1 MAKVLRFC
9 LFLGGMLMGTQLQA
23 AKTLAEA
30 AARLADKLPAG
41 CIVTGEQTPV
51 GTRFALAGQSPDLK
65 QAPEGLV
72 FEIASLTKLF
82 TGLLLA
88 QATIEKKVTLE
99 TTVGELLGK
108 DFTFADPRVGRITLQ
123 QLATH
128 TSGLPRMPAHFD
140 GGFQGYATWDDAKLY
155 AWLAKVELPKD
166 GPYTCSYSNVGV
178 GLLGQLLARL
188 YHQSWSDC
196 VVEKICRPLGLN
208 HTLPSHLPAA
218 GVLAPPYAG
227 AQPSIVTTF
236 KSFAP
241 AGSLRSTAAD
251 LLIFGQALLHPEQ
264 TPLTAAI
271 KLATQPHAETNT
283 TGGKIGLGPFIQ
295 GPPGGIQY
303 FHNGATA
310 GYRSAL
316 QITPATE
323 TVRVVLINNT
333 TFEGGTVLQA
343 MR

>member
-1 MAKVLRFC
+1 MGPFVRLGWVLIG
-9 LFLGGMLMGTQLQA
+9 LLVSTPAHA

-30 AARLADKLPAG
+30 AASLAEKMPAG
-41 CIVTGEQTPV
+41 CIVTAEQTKT

-65 QAPEGLV
+65 QAPEDLV

-99 TTVGELLGK
+99 TTVRELLGK
-108 DFTFADPRVGRITLQ
+108 DFAFADPRVGRITLQ
-123 QLATH
+123 QLSTH

-155 AWLAKVELPKD
+155 AWLAKVELPQD
-166 GPYTCSYSNVGV
+166 GPYACSYSNVGV

-196 VVEKICRPLGLN
+196 IVEKICRPLGLN
-208 HTLPSHLPAA
+208 HTLPSHLPAP

-241 AGSLRSTAAD
+241 AGSLRSSATD
-251 LLIFGQALLHPEQ
+251 LLKFGQALLHPEQ
-264 TPLTAAI
+264 TSLTAAI
-271 KLATQPHAETNT
+271 KLATQPHAASNA

-310 GYRSAL
+310 GYRSAI
-316 QITPATE
+316 QVTPATE

-333 TFEGGTVLQA
+333 TFEGGAVLQA